1 MSFLYP
7 RTVSI
12 SRPIQDPTLG
22 AQPYSGLRADSET
35 EIASGI
41 AAHIQIDRQN
51 PASPTKLP
59 SDAVSL
65 PVYKIIVKVAR
76 GLVKRGD
83 VITDDIG
90 SRYQVI
96 SPDWGPLVTTC
107 RAQLLET

>member
-7 RTVSI
+7 RTVQI
-12 SRPIQDPTLG
+12 SRPNTDATLG
-22 AQPYSGLRADSET
+22 AQPYSGLRSDNET
-35 EIASGI
+35 VIASNVP
-41 AAHIQIDRQN
+41 AHIQIDRQN

-59 SDAVSL
+59 SDPISL
-65 PVYKIIVKVAR
+65 PAYKIIVKVAR

-90 SRYQVI
+90 NRYQVI